1 MPDEQLRYCPRCET
15 SKSVDEFY
23 RNGNGW
29 TTYCKPCNR
38 SYAKERHK
46 NKKDKKLQRAEEY
59 KEHTTP
65 NKYSDFELFEPFDC
79 PPRPDWLV
87 EIAKKHDVELKPE
100 GSPFQ
105 TGLLLDCT
113 ETPGYTLSIAG
124 SQVGKSRALLIE
136 AIIMATG
143 KIPFSMQYDKG
154 VDTGIPRKV
163 TRENIIRFGTQPD
176 GTCGNVI
183 GVGKY
188 PKEKIPPPNSG
199 AQIWIASYAEVK
211 HKMWETRLKELI
223 PESLLELNRNGEG
236 WNYVRQMFTFKTG
249 AQIRLITYEQKYK
262 KTEGEMAW
270 MIILDEE
277 PPLRDYFI
285 SATEHCK
292 YLRLCFSPINGIA
305 WSYFDAY
312 LPAIQNKSDL
322 VKIFSC
328 TQFDSPFQD
337 RVRVEAKLKTYKAYE
352 IKTRIFGQFSEMA
365 GKPYYTYEIAQQH
378 LKRYMPRHTLIKFM
392 PMSKPETVREMLD
405 IKVRAEP
412 AEEPSEDVW
421 EVYEKYS
428 ESDAYWLSADVAKG
442 DENPDIAGNTSVAY
456 VRRLPR
462 LDEKEPVMVAALQSR
477 LRNVEFAWN
486 CLYSACYY
494 NMALIA
500 PETGISADGAVFAT
514 TLANYPYLYRHTS
527 TNYQTKALQS
537 RIGFDTKS
545 GTRKI
550 ITDLVGTWIYNHLDN
565 SKIYHYPLLKEI
577 SEAIVGKDGKC
588 DHPERGST
596 DCIISYGISC
606 YVYEFCKNQIRNNR
620 QPDKDEQNIS
630 SGVLFPNILGFRQR
644 MKETRPVIG
653 SRRGLDARFG
663 YRKMMSISH

>member
-1 MPDEQLRYCPRCET
+1 MPDESLRYCPRCKT
-15 SKSVDEFY
+15 SKPFDEFY

-29 TTYCKPCNR
+29 TTYCKICDR
-38 SYAKERHK
+38 EYQKER
-46 NKKDKKLQRAEEY
+46 KKLKRDNKTQQTE
-59 KEHTTP
+59 KFTEHTTVS
-65 NKYSDFELFEPFDC
+65 KYSDFELFEPFDT
-79 PPRPDWLV
+79 PPREQWLLD
-87 EIAKKHDVELKPE
+87 IAKKYDVDLKAE
-100 GSPFQ
+100 GSLFQ

-136 AIIMATG
+136 AIIMCTG
-143 KIPFSMQYDKG
+143 CIPFSMRYDKG
-154 VDTGIPRKV
+154 VDTGIPRNV
-163 TRENIIRFGTQPD
+163 TKENIKRFGVQPD

-188 PKEKIPPPNSG
+188 PLEKIPPPNSG

-211 HKMWETRLKELI
+211 HKMWETRLRELI
-223 PESLLELNRNGEG
+223 PKEFLVDTRNTGG
-236 WNYVRQMFTFKTG
+236 WSFVRQMFIFNTG

-277 PPLRDYFI
+277 PPVRDYFI

-292 YLRLCFSPINGIA
+292 YLRLCFSPINGLN
-305 WSYFDAY
+305 WSYYDCY
-312 LPAIQNKSDL
+312 IPAVQDKNERIKL
-322 VKIFSC
+322 FSC

-337 RVRVEAKLKTYKAYE
+337 RVRVEAKLKTYKQYE
-352 IKTRIFGQFSEMA
+352 VKTRIFGQFSEMA

-378 LKRYMPRHTLIKFM
+378 IKRYMPRHTLMKFM

-412 AEEPSEDVW
+412 AEAPGEDVW
-421 EVYEKYS
+421 EVYEKYC

-442 DENPDIAGNTSVAY
+442 DENPDIAGDTSVAY

-486 CLYSACYY
+486 CLYAAVFY
-494 NMALIA
+494 NMALMA
-500 PETGISADGAVFAT
+500 PETGISADGAVFLT
-514 TLANYPYLYRHTS
+514 TIKGYPYIYRHTN
-527 TNYQTKALQS
+527 TNFVTKMVQNTL
-537 RIGFDTKS
+537 GFDTKS

-550 ITDLVGTWIYNHLDN
+550 ITDLVGTWIYEHLDN

-577 SEAIVGKDGKC
+577 SEAVVGKDGRM
-588 DHPERGST
+588 DHPERGSS
-596 DCIISYGISC
+596 DAIISFGISC
-606 YVYEFCKNQIRNNR
+606 YVHEFAKNQIRNNR
-620 QPDKDEQNIS
+620 QPDKDEQY
-630 SGVLFPNILGFRQR
+630 SGNGILFPNILGLNRR

-653 SRRGLDARFG
+653 SRRGLDARYGF
-663 YRKMMSISH
+663 KKFASSH